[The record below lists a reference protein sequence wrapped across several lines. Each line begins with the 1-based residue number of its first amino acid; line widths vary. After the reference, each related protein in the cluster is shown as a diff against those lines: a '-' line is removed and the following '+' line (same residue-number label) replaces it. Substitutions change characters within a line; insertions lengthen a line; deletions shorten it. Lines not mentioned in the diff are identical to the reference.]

1 MSIMMSRRLGDAFNR
16 QLNRELYSAYLYMSM
31 AAYFESIKLKGF
43 SHWLQAQ
50 VTEEL
55 MHAMRLFEALSQMDV
70 RILMMPIEAP
80 PTNWISPLKCF
91 EDVLK
96 HERIVT
102 SMINDLVKSSQNE
115 NHQAAVS
122 ALQWF
127 VNEQK
132 EEEEHAGEILEKC
145 RRAIDT
151 QALKALDDELSER
164 PWPMG

>member
-1 MSIMMSRRLGDAFNR
+1 MMSRRLGDTFNR

-43 SHWLQAQ
+43 SHWMQAQ

-55 MHAMRLFEALSQMDV
+55 MHAMRLFEAISQMGV

-80 PTNWISPLKCF
+80 PTNWPSPLKCF

-96 HERIVT
+96 HEKLVT
-102 SMINDLVKSSQNE
+102 SMINDLVKMSRNE
-115 NHQAAVS
+115 NDQAAVN

-132 EEEEHAGEILEKC
+132 EEEEHAAEILEKC
-145 RRAIDT
+145 RRSTDT
-151 QALKALDDELSER
+151 AALKALDDELSER
-164 PWPMG
+164 PWPLG

>member
-1 MSIMMSRRLGDAFNR
+1 MSRRLGDAFNR

-43 SHWLQAQ
+43 SHWMLAQ
-50 VTEEL
+50 VSEEL
-55 MHAMRLFEALSQMDV
+55 MHAMRFFEAISQMGV

-80 PTNWISPLKCF
+80 PTNWPSPLKCF
-91 EDVLK
+91 EDVFK
-96 HERIVT
+96 HEKLVT
-102 SMINDLVKSSQNE
+102 AMINDLVKMSRNE
-115 NHQAAVS
+115 NDTAAVN

-132 EEEEHAGEILEKC
+132 EEEEHVAEILEKC
-145 RRAIDT
+145 RQAQDT
-151 QALKALDDELSER
+151 QAQKVLDDELSER

>member
-1 MSIMMSRRLGDAFNR
+1 MISRRLGDALNR

-31 AAYFESIKLKGF
+31 AAYYESIKLKGF
-43 SHWLQAQ
+43 SHWMMAQ

-55 MHAMRLFEALSQMDV
+55 MHAMRLFEALSQMEV
-70 RILMMPIEAP
+70 RVLMMPIEAP
-80 PTNWISPLKCF
+80 PTNWVSPLKCF

-96 HERIVT
+96 HEKLVT
-102 SMINDLVKSSQNE
+102 SLINDLVRMSQNE
-115 NHQAAVS
+115 NATAAVS

-127 VNEQK
+127 INEQK
-132 EEEEHAGEILEKC
+132 EEEEHANEILEKC
-145 RRAIDT
+145 RRAQDT

>member
-1 MSIMMSRRLGDAFNR
+1 MMSRRLGEAFNR

-43 SHWLQAQ
+43 SHWMQAQ

-55 MHAMRLFEALSQMDV
+55 MHAMKLFEALAQMDV

-80 PTNWISPLKCF
+80 SATWVSPLKCF

-96 HERIVT
+96 HEKLVT
-102 SMINDLVKSSQNE
+102 TLINDLVKMSRNE
-115 NHQAAVS
+115 NNQPAVD

-132 EEEEHAGEILEKC
+132 EEEEHANEILEKC
-145 RRAIDT
+145 RRSHDT
-151 QALKALDDELSER
+151 EALKVLDDELSER